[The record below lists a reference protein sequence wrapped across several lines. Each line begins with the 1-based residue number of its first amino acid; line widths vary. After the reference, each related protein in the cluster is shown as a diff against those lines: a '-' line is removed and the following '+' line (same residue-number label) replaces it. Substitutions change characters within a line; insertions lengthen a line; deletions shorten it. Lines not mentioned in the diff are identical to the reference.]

1 MSAIGEGQFGG
12 SLELGLEDSD
22 RQVECAN
29 TGNTLDGS
37 LQDPLGHPVEEKEED
52 DTIVATGG
60 ELNRI
65 EKISLEDDL
74 SNLPSSRIDEIE
86 RVEREAKE
94 SEEIEKR
101 KFRGIGKRAR
111 EFKFR
116 GIGKRFRNFGNQILG
131 KRKYSFKGMGKR
143 DPWLQG
149 SHDLWQMPWLM
160 NESNMA
166 GFEKRRHKIRGVGK
180 RKYKIRGVGKRR
192 QYNFRGLFGIDGDR
206 LGKRPFSFW
215 GKTDPRIAVANRL
228 YMLRS
233 KPHILGKDRD
243 RCSAKDEDFPKMAR
257 FNKFPMGKRWDGDTL
272 KILQTNLPNN
282 FGMGFGDM
290 K

>member
-1 MSAIGEGQFGG
+1 MQDVSAVGEGQFGG
-12 SLELGLEDSD
+12 SLELGSEDSD
-22 RQVECAN
+22 RQVECGD

-37 LQDPLGHPVEEKEED
+37 LQDSLRRPVEEEED
-52 DTIVATGG
+52 DTLVPTG
-60 ELNRI
+60 EL
-65 EKISLEDDL
+65 KISLEEDI
-74 SNLPSSRIDEIE
+74 SNLPSSRIDA
-86 RVEREAKE
+86 VEREAKE
-94 SEEIEKR
+94 SEEVEKR

-116 GIGKRFRNFGNQILG
+116 GLGKRFRGFGNQILG
-131 KRKYSFKGMGKR
+131 KRKYSFKGLGKR

-166 GFEKRRHKIRGVGK
+166 GFEKRRYKIRGVGK

-192 QYNFRGLFGIDGDR
+192 QYNFRCLFGIDGDR

-215 GKTDPRIAVANRL
+215 GKTDPRAAVANRL

-233 KPHILGKDRD
+233 KPHRLGEDRD
-243 RCSAKDEDFPKMAR
+243 SCSAKDEDFPKMAR

-272 KILQTNLPNN
+272 KILQTNLPND